1 MVDRAYKTG
10 DASVDMKNGAK
21 DMGHDVKNNMKD
33 AYHEAKAGMNE
44 RKAEDAA
51 AKREHEEAQ
60 RTGDPAAAMRAQQ
73 HEQRKDEKG
82 EGFMES
88 VKESIGKAGE
98 AIKDAAVDA
107 QGQRKAGCR
116 EHSRRPLGAHAL
128 DRQRRGRKRS
138 YAAFVL
144 APGALGNERARHPPK
159 PVASAAGFFLPV
171 DSLLKGRAMAPSSSS
186 SASSASRGRGKGFA
200 LVAAVYLLGLF
211 IGALDTGIVTPAR
224 TVIQSDLGIGEQ
236 MGVWIIT
243 IYTLAYAAA
252 IPVMGKLADRSGRK
266 YVYLASILLFGVG
279 SLLCGL
285 AQDVGSFWMLLA
297 ARAVQAV
304 GGGGIVPVATAEFGT
319 TFPPE
324 KRGLALGLVG
334 GVYGIANIFG
344 ASAGSLILSVFGQ
357 ANWQFIFYVNVPICA
372 FIVVAGLFVLP
383 NTRAEQVKPI
393 DGWGIAVLVA
403 MVLSLLYG
411 LKNLDFFDLGASATS
426 SDVWPFLLAF
436 VVLLP
441 VFVLIERRAADP
453 VLNLSYFRD
462 RDIVITL
469 VLSVITGVILM
480 GIIFIPQFAE
490 NVLKLPSGSGGYVV
504 IVLAAFAGVGAPV
517 SGKLIDRFGVKAV
530 LAFGLAASAAG
541 AMFLALVATQFANM
555 ATLIISLV
563 AIGIGMGFTIG
574 TPLNYM
580 MLAKTKER
588 EANSALATLSLVRS
602 VGTAVA
608 PAVLVAFIA
617 HAGMAIPD
625 RIMGVLPDAP
635 GGQSIA
641 QLASGQAQGGDG
653 AGLPDDLQQLMK
665 GSDVTTI
672 VANVKTLAKTEI
684 EQEAASAGMP
694 AEAVDAA
701 EQQYLAAID
710 DRAGDIE
717 STFQSTVDEGFR
729 GAFLLVGICSLVGL
743 ALLALYR
750 EDRPRPGQAKGEP
763 AR

>member
-1 MVDRAYKTG
+1 
-10 DASVDMKNGAK
+10 
-21 DMGHDVKNNMKD
+21 
-33 AYHEAKAGMNE
+33 
-44 RKAEDAA
+44 
-51 AKREHEEAQ
+51 
-60 RTGDPAAAMRAQQ
+60 
-73 HEQRKDEKG
+73 
-82 EGFMES
+82 
-88 VKESIGKAGE
+88 
-98 AIKDAAVDA
+98 
-107 QGQRKAGCR
+107 
-116 EHSRRPLGAHAL
+116 
-128 DRQRRGRKRS
+128 
-138 YAAFVL
+138 
-144 APGALGNERARHPPK
+144 
-159 PVASAAGFFLPV
+159 
-171 DSLLKGRAMAPSSSS
+171 MAPSSSS

-602 VGTAVA
+602 VGGRACRAGCVHRACGHGHSRSHHGRSARCAGRAIDCAASERASAGRRWRWVARRSSTADEGVGCDHDRREREDA
-608 PAVLVAFIA
+608 GKNRDRTGSCFGV
-617 HAGMAIPD
+617 HAGRSRRRGGATVPRRHRRSGRRHRKHVPEHGRRRLSRCVSAGGD
-625 RIMGVLPDAP
+625 LLARGVGAACALPGRQAAARAGEGGAGALIARNCHP
-635 GGQSIA
+635 GRRAGNAVVAYCQHA
-641 QLASGQAQGGDG
+641 YQRQFVHPRNLCCARVRRTRENRAACGVFRHAVFGAFLDGLGAVRFAVRHGGDG
-653 AGLPDDLQQLMK
+653 
-665 GSDVTTI
+665 
-672 VANVKTLAKTEI
+672 VAHSGATVLRFA
-684 EQEAASAGMP
+684 
-694 AEAVDAA
+694 
-701 EQQYLAAID
+701 
-710 DRAGDIE
+710 RAGVRD
-717 STFQSTVDEGFR
+717 R
-729 GAFLLVGICSLVGL
+729 GVHRAVQRVL
-743 ALLALYR
+743 A
-750 EDRPRPGQAKGEP
+750 
-763 AR
+763 

>member
-1 MVDRAYKTG
+1 
-10 DASVDMKNGAK
+10 
-21 DMGHDVKNNMKD
+21 
-33 AYHEAKAGMNE
+33 
-44 RKAEDAA
+44 
-51 AKREHEEAQ
+51 
-60 RTGDPAAAMRAQQ
+60 
-73 HEQRKDEKG
+73 
-82 EGFMES
+82 
-88 VKESIGKAGE
+88 
-98 AIKDAAVDA
+98 
-107 QGQRKAGCR
+107 
-116 EHSRRPLGAHAL
+116 
-128 DRQRRGRKRS
+128 
-138 YAAFVL
+138 
-144 APGALGNERARHPPK
+144 
-159 PVASAAGFFLPV
+159 
-171 DSLLKGRAMAPSSSS
+171 MAPSSSS

-541 AMFLALVATQFANM
+541 ALFLALVATQFANM

-563 AIGIGMGFTIG
+563 AIGVGMGFTIG

-588 EANSALATLSLVRS
+588 EADS
-602 VGTAVA
+602 AVA
-608 PAVLVAFIA
+608 AQRSMSLALGGHGVRACRAGGLHRACGHGDSRSHHGRAARCAGRAVDCAAGERARTRGRRRRVARRSSA
-617 HAGMAIPD
+617 ADEGVGCDHDRCEREDAGKNRD
-625 RIMGVLPDAP
+625 RTGSGF
-635 GGQSIA
+635 GGQ
-641 QLASGQAQGGDG
+641 GDPG
-653 AGLPDDLQQLMK
+653 
-665 GSDVTTI
+665 
-672 VANVKTLAKTEI
+672 
-684 EQEAASAGMP
+684 P
-694 AEAVDAA
+694 AW
-701 EQQYLAAID
+701 
-710 DRAGDIE
+710 G
-717 STFQSTVDEGFR
+717 
-729 GAFLLVGICSLVGL
+729 
-743 ALLALYR
+743 
-750 EDRPRPGQAKGEP
+750 
-763 AR
+763 

>member
-1 MVDRAYKTG
+1 
-10 DASVDMKNGAK
+10 
-21 DMGHDVKNNMKD
+21 
-33 AYHEAKAGMNE
+33 
-44 RKAEDAA
+44 
-51 AKREHEEAQ
+51 
-60 RTGDPAAAMRAQQ
+60 
-73 HEQRKDEKG
+73 
-82 EGFMES
+82 
-88 VKESIGKAGE
+88 
-98 AIKDAAVDA
+98 
-107 QGQRKAGCR
+107 
-116 EHSRRPLGAHAL
+116 
-128 DRQRRGRKRS
+128 
-138 YAAFVL
+138 
-144 APGALGNERARHPPK
+144 
-159 PVASAAGFFLPV
+159 
-171 DSLLKGRAMAPSSSS
+171 MAPYSSS

-411 LKNLDFFDLGASATS
+411 LKNLDFFDLGASVTS

-462 RDIVITL
+462 RDIVVTL
-469 VLSVITGVILM
+469 VLSVITGIILM

-517 SGKLIDRFGVKAV
+517 SGKLIDARRS
-530 LAFGLAASAAG
+530 SAADEGVGCDHDRCEREDAGKNRDRTGSGFGGHADRGRRCGG
-541 AMFLALVATQFANM
+541 AAVPRRHRRSGGRHRKHVPEHGRRGLSRCV
-555 ATLIISLV
+555 SV
-563 AIGIGMGFTIG
+563 GGD
-574 TPLNYM
+574 
-580 MLAKTKER
+580 MLARRVGAACALPGRQAAARAGEGGADAQIARNCHPGRSAGNAVVAYCQHAYQRQFVHPRNLCCARVRRTR
-588 EANSALATLSLVRS
+588 ENRAACGVFRHAVFGAFLDGLRAVRF
-602 VGTAVA
+602 AVR
-608 PAVLVAFIA
+608 
-617 HAGMAIPD
+617 H
-625 RIMGVLPDAP
+625 
-635 GGQSIA
+635 
-641 QLASGQAQGGDG
+641 GGDG
-653 AGLPDDLQQLMK
+653 
-665 GSDVTTI
+665 
-672 VANVKTLAKTEI
+672 VAHSGATVLRFA
-684 EQEAASAGMP
+684 
-694 AEAVDAA
+694 
-701 EQQYLAAID
+701 
-710 DRAGDIE
+710 RAGVRD
-717 STFQSTVDEGFR
+717 R
-729 GAFLLVGICSLVGL
+729 GVYRAVQRVL
-743 ALLALYR
+743 A
-750 EDRPRPGQAKGEP
+750 
-763 AR
+763 

>member
-1 MVDRAYKTG
+1 MAHSPATSSLSSVGAATG
-10 DASVDMKNGAK
+10 RVAK
-21 DMGHDVKNNMKD
+21 GS
-33 AYHEAKAGMNE
+33 
-44 RKAEDAA
+44 
-51 AKREHEEAQ
+51 
-60 RTGDPAAAMRAQQ
+60 T
-73 HEQRKDEKG
+73 
-82 EGFMES
+82 
-88 VKESIGKAGE
+88 
-98 AIKDAAVDA
+98 
-107 QGQRKAGCR
+107 
-116 EHSRRPLGAHAL
+116 
-128 DRQRRGRKRS
+128 
-138 YAAFVL
+138 
-144 APGALGNERARHPPK
+144 
-159 PVASAAGFFLPV
+159 
-171 DSLLKGRAMAPSSSS
+171 
-186 SASSASRGRGKGFA
+186 GKGYV
-200 LVAAVYLLGLF
+200 LIAVIYLLGLF

-224 TVIQSDLGIGEQ
+224 TVIQSDLGISDQ

-297 ARAVQAV
+297 ARALQAI

-319 TFPPE
+319 AFPPE

-357 ANWQFIFYVNVPICA
+357 SNWQFIFYVNVPICA
-372 FIVVAGLFVLP
+372 LIVVAGIFVLP

-393 DGWGIAVLVA
+393 DGLGIAVLVL

-411 LKNLDFFDLGASATS
+411 LKNLDFFNVGASIAS
-426 SDVWPFLLAF
+426 VDVWPFLLAF

-441 VFVLIERRAADP
+441 LFVLIERRAADP
-453 VLNLSYFRD
+453 VLNLSYFRN
-462 RDIVITL
+462 RDILVTL

-541 AMFLALVATQFANM
+541 ALFLALVATQYAN
-555 ATLIISLV
+555 AFTLIVSLV

-580 MLAKTKER
+580 MLAKTKES

-617 HAGMAIPD
+617 HAGMAVPD
-625 RIMGVLPDAP
+625 RIMGVLPDP
-635 GGQSIA
+635 PNGPSIS
-641 QLASGQAQGGDG
+641 QLASGQGGGEGG
-653 AGLPDDLQQLMK
+653 AGLPADLQQLME

-672 VANVKTLAKTEI
+672 VGNVKTLAKTEI
-684 EQEAASAGMP
+684 EQEAAASGMP
-694 AEAVDAA
+694 TEAVDAA

-710 DRAGDIE
+710 EHADDIE
-717 STFQSTVDEGFR
+717 TTFQGTIDEGFR
-729 GAFLLVGICSLVGL
+729 GAFLLVGICSIVGL
-743 ALLALYR
+743 ALLVLYR
-750 EDRPRPGQAKGEP
+750 EDRTSE
-763 AR
+763 ARASRKRSR

>member
-1 MVDRAYKTG
+1 
-10 DASVDMKNGAK
+10 
-21 DMGHDVKNNMKD
+21 
-33 AYHEAKAGMNE
+33 
-44 RKAEDAA
+44 
-51 AKREHEEAQ
+51 
-60 RTGDPAAAMRAQQ
+60 
-73 HEQRKDEKG
+73 
-82 EGFMES
+82 
-88 VKESIGKAGE
+88 
-98 AIKDAAVDA
+98 
-107 QGQRKAGCR
+107 
-116 EHSRRPLGAHAL
+116 
-128 DRQRRGRKRS
+128 
-138 YAAFVL
+138 
-144 APGALGNERARHPPK
+144 
-159 PVASAAGFFLPV
+159 
-171 DSLLKGRAMAPSSSS
+171 MAPSSSS

-372 FIVVAGLFVLP
+372 FIVMAGLFVLP
-383 NTRAEQVKPI
+383 NRQAEQVKPI

-469 VLSVITGVILM
+469 VL
-480 GIIFIPQFAE
+480 
-490 NVLKLPSGSGGYVV
+490 
-504 IVLAAFAGVGAPV
+504 
-517 SGKLIDRFGVKAV
+517 
-530 LAFGLAASAAG
+530 
-541 AMFLALVATQFANM
+541 
-555 ATLIISLV
+555 
-563 AIGIGMGFTIG
+563 
-574 TPLNYM
+574 
-580 MLAKTKER
+580 
-588 EANSALATLSLVRS
+588 
-602 VGTAVA
+602 
-608 PAVLVAFIA
+608 
-617 HAGMAIPD
+617 
-625 RIMGVLPDAP
+625 
-635 GGQSIA
+635 
-641 QLASGQAQGGDG
+641 
-653 AGLPDDLQQLMK
+653 
-665 GSDVTTI
+665 
-672 VANVKTLAKTEI
+672 
-684 EQEAASAGMP
+684 
-694 AEAVDAA
+694 
-701 EQQYLAAID
+701 
-710 DRAGDIE
+710 
-717 STFQSTVDEGFR
+717 
-729 GAFLLVGICSLVGL
+729 
-743 ALLALYR
+743 
-750 EDRPRPGQAKGEP
+750 
-763 AR
+763 

>member
-1 MVDRAYKTG
+1 
-10 DASVDMKNGAK
+10 
-21 DMGHDVKNNMKD
+21 
-33 AYHEAKAGMNE
+33 
-44 RKAEDAA
+44 
-51 AKREHEEAQ
+51 
-60 RTGDPAAAMRAQQ
+60 
-73 HEQRKDEKG
+73 
-82 EGFMES
+82 
-88 VKESIGKAGE
+88 
-98 AIKDAAVDA
+98 
-107 QGQRKAGCR
+107 
-116 EHSRRPLGAHAL
+116 
-128 DRQRRGRKRS
+128 
-138 YAAFVL
+138 
-144 APGALGNERARHPPK
+144 
-159 PVASAAGFFLPV
+159 
-171 DSLLKGRAMAPSSSS
+171 MAPSSSS

-324 KRGLALGLVG
+324 KRGLALG
-334 GVYGIANIFG
+334 
-344 ASAGSLILSVFGQ
+344 LILSVFGQ

-602 VGTAVA
+602 VGTADA
-608 PAVLVAFIA
+608 PAGNRL
-617 HAGMAIPD
+617 
-625 RIMGVLPDAP
+625 R
-635 GGQSIA
+635 S
-641 QLASGQAQGGDG
+641 
-653 AGLPDDLQQLMK
+653 
-665 GSDVTTI
+665 
-672 VANVKTLAKTEI
+672 
-684 EQEAASAGMP
+684 
-694 AEAVDAA
+694 
-701 EQQYLAAID
+701 
-710 DRAGDIE
+710 
-717 STFQSTVDEGFR
+717 
-729 GAFLLVGICSLVGL
+729 
-743 ALLALYR
+743 
-750 EDRPRPGQAKGEP
+750 
-763 AR
+763 

>member
-1 MVDRAYKTG
+1 
-10 DASVDMKNGAK
+10 
-21 DMGHDVKNNMKD
+21 
-33 AYHEAKAGMNE
+33 
-44 RKAEDAA
+44 
-51 AKREHEEAQ
+51 
-60 RTGDPAAAMRAQQ
+60 
-73 HEQRKDEKG
+73 
-82 EGFMES
+82 
-88 VKESIGKAGE
+88 
-98 AIKDAAVDA
+98 
-107 QGQRKAGCR
+107 
-116 EHSRRPLGAHAL
+116 
-128 DRQRRGRKRS
+128 
-138 YAAFVL
+138 
-144 APGALGNERARHPPK
+144 
-159 PVASAAGFFLPV
+159 
-171 DSLLKGRAMAPSSSS
+171 MAPYSSS

-200 LVAAVYLLGLF
+200 LVAAVALLGLF
-211 IGALDTGIVTPAR
+211 LGALDTGIVTPAR

-372 FIVVAGLFVLP
+372 FIVVAGLFVL
-383 NTRAEQVKPI
+383 
-393 DGWGIAVLVA
+393 
-403 MVLSLLYG
+403 
-411 LKNLDFFDLGASATS
+411 
-426 SDVWPFLLAF
+426 
-436 VVLLP
+436 
-441 VFVLIERRAADP
+441 IERRAADP

-462 RDIVITL
+462 RDIVVTL
-469 VLSVITGVILM
+469 VLSVITGIILM

-541 AMFLALVATQFANM
+541 ALFLALVATQFANM

-563 AIGIGMGFTIG
+563 AIGVGMGFTIG

-641 QLASGQAQGGDG
+641 QLASGQGQGGDG

-694 AEAVDAA
+694 TEAVDAA

-763 AR
+763 TR